1 MEKKGFCWS
10 HVVAFCLC
18 FLFAPVCYAQEQE
31 ENALICIEKAK
42 EGDPA
47 AQHVLACCYAN
58 GNELPQDIAQAVYWW
73 RLAGE
78 QGDAKAQCNLGICY
92 MVGAG
97 VEKDVDQAVSW
108 WRKAADQGLAEAQYN
123 MGITYENGDGVDKDI
138 SEAVRWYRKSADQGY
153 VKAQVALSRL
163 ERTPQEE

>member
-10 HVVAFCLC
+10 HAVAFCFC

-73 RLAGE
+73 R
-78 QGDAKAQCNLGICY
+78 K
-92 MVGAG
+92 
-97 VEKDVDQAVSW
+97 S
-108 WRKAADQGLAEAQYN
+108 ADQGLAEAQYN
-123 MGITYENGDGVDKDI
+123 MGITCENGDGVDKDI
-138 SEAVRWYRKSADQGY
+138 SEAVRWYRKSAHQGY

-163 ERTPQEE
+163 ERTPLEE